1 MKEMHASAWFAGIS
15 RFSEKDGMHT
25 KDFIQPGE
33 EGGGGQTAEVHLSSL

>member
-1 MKEMHASAWFAGIS
+1 MHASVWLAGIS
-15 RFSEKDGMHT
+15 RFSETDCMRT